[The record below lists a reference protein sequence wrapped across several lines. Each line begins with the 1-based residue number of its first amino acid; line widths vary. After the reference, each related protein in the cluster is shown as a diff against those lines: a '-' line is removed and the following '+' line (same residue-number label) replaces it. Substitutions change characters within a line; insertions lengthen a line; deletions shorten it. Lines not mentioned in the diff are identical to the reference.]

1 MYILKREFFT
11 EAFTEMTSAT
21 WSHHTYSSTPFGALS
36 TGEKQDLHVFNYTF
50 KPVIG
55 IVAKKQRHF
64 LPEQYDIMLSNK
76 KKYGE
81 SLFGQM
87 VVAWRLAGNQ
97 SAAGSAV

>member
-1 MYILKREFFT
+1 MYILKREFFP

-76 KKYGE
+76 KKIWRK
-81 SLFGQM
+81 FVWAD

-97 SAAGSAV
+97 PAAGSAV